1 MSRNGS
7 HGARSTITRDLRR
20 PERLFEDNIRE
31 ASAAETPE
39 QRRPLSRE
47 NLGKFYDSFM
57 SSSGTSMSTPPFRLR
72 HLELAVD
79 RVSCN
84 EEKVVRWADRLDE
97 HSRHI
102 VSGVGNLVVAR
113 AAFLDLSISPVTARK
128 ILFGDGDNYFHPARM
143 VLANA
148 VKQLSEEI
156 PSLLQPSTLPKYSV
170 SFHAI

>member
-1 MSRNGS
+1 MGRNGS
-7 HGARSTITRDLRR
+7 HGARSTKTRELRK
-20 PERLFEDNIRE
+20 PARLFEDNICE
-31 ASAAETPE
+31 ASSAEVRE

-47 NLGKFYDSFM
+47 NLEKFYDSFM
-57 SSSGTSMSTPPFRLR
+57 SSSDTSMSTPFRLR

-84 EEKVVRWADRLDE
+84 KEKVARWAGGLDKSSHLMVCE
-97 HSRHI
+97 
-102 VSGVGNLVVAR
+102 VGNLVVAR

-143 VLANA
+143 ALANA

-156 PSLLQPSTLPKYSV
+156 PPLLQPSTPPKYSIPFYV
-170 SFHAI
+170 I